1 MFIQDHKNGLL
12 VPVGDA
18 DALVTAM
25 SEIADDPELGR
36 RLGMEGRKL
45 REQLTVERIA
55 DRFLE
60 VGDMQQP
67 NNVLIINPILYTAEN
82 NHIPKVDSIKDT
94 MIYTLCLGFQKA
106 GCQVTLIAAEDYRP
120 RVQEEYPF
128 SVIWMRTA
136 LKRVFRPRCF
146 PYMPELRGY
155 LRRHKEYDLIITSEM
170 FATWSYTAVR
180 MRPEQTI
187 VWHEL
192 AAHNRLLH
200 QLPSRF
206 WYVCVA
212 TTLMKRARV
221 VARSQAAR
229 DFISR
234 FATRVSE
241 TIIDHGVDMERFQCY
256 AKAEISPS
264 RKNQFVVVSQLISR
278 KQIHR
283 TIEAF
288 ADFAESSKEDY
299 HLYIIG
305 QGEEEAALK
314 EAASRRKVEERVIFC
329 GQMNHEKLLPI
340 VAESKA
346 LLVYTAKDNNMV
358 SIVESIAVGTPVVTT
373 SVPYNAEYI
382 KRENLGI
389 VQDDW
394 GEGELR
400 QVSDDNETYSG
411 NCLRYR
417 HRLSNVYCAECFLHL
432 DF

>member
-1 MFIQDHKNGLL
+1 
-12 VPVGDA
+12 
-18 DALVTAM
+18 
-25 SEIADDPELGR
+25 
-36 RLGMEGRKL
+36 
-45 REQLTVERIA
+45 
-55 DRFLE
+55 
-60 VGDMQQP
+60 
-67 NNVLIINPILYTAEN
+67 
-82 NHIPKVDSIKDT
+82 
-94 MIYTLCLGFQKA
+94 
-106 GCQVTLIAAEDYRP
+106 
-120 RVQEEYPF
+120 
-128 SVIWMRTA
+128 
-136 LKRVFRPRCF
+136 
-146 PYMPELRGY
+146 
-155 LRRHKEYDLIITSEM
+155 
-170 FATWSYTAVR
+170 
-180 MRPEQTI
+180 
-187 VWHEL
+187 
-192 AAHNRLLH
+192 
-200 QLPSRF
+200 
-206 WYVCVA
+206 
-212 TTLMKRARV
+212 MKRARV

-241 TIIDHGVDMERFQCY
+241 TTIDHGVDLERFPCY

-264 RKNQFVVVSQLISR
+264 RKNQFVVVSQLIPR

-314 EAASRRKVEERVIFC
+314 EAVSRRKVEERVIFC

-394 GEGELR
+394 GAEELR
-400 QVSDDNETYSG
+400 RVSDENETYSG